1 MLAKTAAHCKKK
13 NCMGLHLNTLLIFPL
28 FAFFKTNVEVLS
40 PPQEE
45 RKLESHGLIFSLFP
59 MLKRCIT
66 SS

>member
-1 MLAKTAAHCKKK
+1 
-13 NCMGLHLNTLLIFPL
+13 MGLHLNTLLIFPL